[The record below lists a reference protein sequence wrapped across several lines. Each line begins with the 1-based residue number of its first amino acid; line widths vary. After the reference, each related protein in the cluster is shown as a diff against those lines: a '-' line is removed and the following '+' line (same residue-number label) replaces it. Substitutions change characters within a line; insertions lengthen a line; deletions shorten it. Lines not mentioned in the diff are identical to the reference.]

1 MNITK
6 DRNSTTKPDAMTMNI
21 WVLRNTKDLE
31 NHTDQINSL
40 FVQTFLTIPWMI
52 LRHCTNSASKN

>member
-40 FVQTFLTIPWMI
+40 FVQTFLTIP
-52 LRHCTNSASKN
+52 